1 MATASPAVSTQSCV
15 QGTPTQI
22 PRRLASIARRTDA
35 TADSVSR
42 FKDDHVDS
50 MALEHR
56 RRTQARNAGA
66 DDDDALLVLV
76 LPRRQWLWR
85 WRDSR
90 AALEGAAQHLHQAR
104 ATITRFLS
112 IGRNDGGVGK
122 ALRHLELAGGHLC
135 VSWW

>member
-35 TADSVSR
+35 TANPVSR

-56 RRTQARNAGA
+56 GRTQAGNARA
-66 DDDDALLVLV
+66 DNDDALLVVV
-76 LPRRQWLWR
+76 LLGRQWLWR
-85 WRDSR
+85 WRDSD
-90 AALEGAAQHLHQAR
+90 AALEGAAQHLYQAR

-112 IGRNDGGVGK
+112 IGRDD
-122 ALRHLELAGGHLC
+122 
-135 VSWW
+135 